1 MRDPEEFDIAR
12 NIREIEAL
20 KAGLLAGVS
29 EVYQLMQDAGS
40 GHEALGEALAGIVYA
55 SMELAG
61 RVGVSIDD
69 LDRRVT
75 RRMRAQRMGAGMT
88 Q

>member
-12 NIREIEAL
+12 NIREIESL

-29 EVYQLMQDAGS
+29 EVYQLMQDAGP
-40 GHEALGEALAGIVYA
+40 GREALGEALAGIMF
-55 SMELAG
+55 STLELAG
-61 RVGVSIDD
+61 RVGVSVED

-75 RRMRAQRMGAGMT
+75 RRMRAKRLGAA

>member
-1 MRDPEEFDIAR
+1 MKDPEEFDIAR

-29 EVYQLMQDAGS
+29 EVYQLMQDAGP
-40 GHEALGEALAGIVYA
+40 GREAMGEALAGVVFNA
-55 SMELAG
+55 MELAG
-61 RVGVSIDD
+61 RVGVTVED

-75 RRMRAQRMGAGMT
+75 RRMRAKRLDAGAA

>member
-20 KAGLLAGVS
+20 KAGLLAGTS

-40 GHEALGEALAGIVYA
+40 GREALGEALAGIMFSA
-55 SMELAG
+55 MELAG
-61 RVGVSIDD
+61 RVGVTMDD

-75 RRMRAQRMGAGMT
+75 RRMRAKRFGAGAS